1 MAGVVIVS
9 KEVVVV
15 CKKIV
20 TNKQFQRNCLKIA
33 VAIAGVVSGIF
44 CGKGVSNVMEYN
56 RQNQ

>member
-9 KEVVVV
+9 KEVVKV

-20 TNKQFQRNCLKIA
+20 TNKQFQRNCIRIWG
-33 VAIAGVVSGIF
+33 AIAGVVSGIF

-56 RQNQ
+56 RQSQ